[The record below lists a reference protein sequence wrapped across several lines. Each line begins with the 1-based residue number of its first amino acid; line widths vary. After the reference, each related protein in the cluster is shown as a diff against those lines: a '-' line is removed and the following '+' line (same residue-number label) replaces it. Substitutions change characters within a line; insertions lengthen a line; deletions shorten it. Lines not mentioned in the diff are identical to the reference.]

1 MKFQTVSVMSCHRAR
16 ARTCAL
22 ACALACAWLCAIGLT
37 QPAAAAH
44 TASPC
49 TEAAQTYWKTFRQA
63 VQRNDAVRLADLA
76 AFPFDIKP
84 TLDSTETRQVAR
96 EEFIRLFPGLL
107 KTNPGLTANPTSMQH
122 FAQTHRRLSASF
134 CNAQGNQVRVGA
146 WLFQLKPQGW
156 RFVQAVVDE

>member
-1 MKFQTVSVMSCHRAR
+1 MKFQTVSAMSCHMAR

-22 ACALACAWLCAIGLT
+22 ACALACAWLCAIGVA

-44 TASPC
+44 TAGPC

-96 EEFIRLFPGLL
+96 EEFIRLVPGLL
-107 KTNPGLTANPTSMQH
+107 KTNPGLTANPTSMQR
-122 FAQTHRRLSASF
+122 FTQTHRRLSASF